1 MTLVF
6 DSHSFVKRLTA
17 AGMPEAQAE
26 ALAGEHTRWFDNFI
40 ATKADLAPLAKTV
53 ELREVELR
61 LTEAQ
66 LRLEQRLEASEV
78 RLEASELRMD
88 ARLGGLESRLEAR
101 IESTKSEILKWIIGT
116 IGLQTLAVLGAI
128 VALAKSIH

>member
-17 AGMPEAQAE
+17 AGMPEPQAE
-26 ALAGEHTRWFDNFI
+26 ALAGEHTRWFDNVL

-61 LTEAQ
+61 LTEAH
-66 LRLEQRLEASEV
+66 LRLEARF
-78 RLEASELRMD
+78 EASELRLAAM
-88 ARLGGLESRLEAR
+88 EPRLEAR
-101 IESTKSEILKWIIGT
+101 IEATKSEILKWIIGS
-116 IGLQTLAVLGAI
+116 IGLQTLALLGAI
-128 VALAKSIH
+128 VALAKTLH